1 MPHPLRVFLMLI
13 VFLVFLKI
21 DLSLPPEGTLE
32 LLKASV
38 ARRTRI
44 PMINVSSIF
53 NSVSSSFDI
62 DSLWIVY
69 PKYLSISNKILSKP
83 FYITFLFQLRVFET
97 YRGKIQNL
105 MSDNKQPLSRIG
117 DNDTIIV

>member
-1 MPHPLRVFLMLI
+1 MLI

-44 PMINVSSIF
+44 PMINVSSLF
-53 NSVSSSFDI
+53 NGVSSSFDI
-62 DSLWIVY
+62 DSHWIVY
-69 PKYLSISNKILSKP
+69 PKYLSISNNILSKP
-83 FYITFLFQLRVFET
+83 FYITFLLQLRVFET